1 MKVARRPAPWCCLAV
16 LSNVDKVNGLMMWGR
31 NVAGVVAAAWM
42 TIAGATVADPLDD
55 GRFDQADSL
64 LEIDF
69 PVAPQAVRV
78 TVEPGDRLITLM
90 TGAGVERTDAHAMIA
105 ALDGLWDPRRM
116 RVGQDLAFTFA
127 GSGDARVATAMELQ
141 PSVDRIVRVRRTEEG
156 GFRGEQEQLALT
168 TRPIWARGEITRS
181 LFADAVDA
189 GVPDPVLIVAMRALA
204 YSVDFQRDIREG
216 DGFEFLFDQEFHTD
230 GRFARNGDVLY
241 IAMQLG
247 RRELELFRFENAE
260 GQVDYYN
267 RDGESMRRVL
277 MRTPIEGARLSSSFG
292 PRRHPILGYTRM
304 HRGTDFAA
312 PTGTPIFAA
321 GDGVIEFLGTNS
333 GYGRYI
339 RIRHNGSLKTA
350 YGHMSRYARGLS
362 AGDRVSQG
370 QVIGYVGSSGLST
383 GPHLHYEVHLDG
395 TQVNPMSIDLPTGE
409 TLAGSELAAFQTA
422 VEALDTLRLAMAE
435 GQRSQVANRP
445 MRSATP
451 Q

>member
-1 MKVARRPAPWCCLAV
+1 MI
-16 LSNVDKVNGLMMWGR
+16 WGR
-31 NVAGVVAAAWM
+31 NVAAAVAVACV
-42 TIAGATVADPLDD
+42 TVTGATAADPTGDR
-55 GRFDQADSL
+55 RFDQADSV
-64 LEIDF
+64 LEVDY

-78 TVEPGDRLITLM
+78 TVQPGDRLITLM
-90 TGAGVERTDAHAMIA
+90 TGAGVERGDAHAMIA

-116 RVGQDLAFTFA
+116 RVGQDLAFTFTGPA
-127 GSGDARVATAMELQ
+127 DARVATAMELQ
-141 PSVDRIVRVRRTEEG
+141 PSVDRIVRVRRTDDG

-168 TRPIWARGEITRS
+168 ARPIWAQGEITRS

-241 IAMQLG
+241 IALQLG
-247 RRELELFRFENAE
+247 SRELELFRFESAD
-260 GQVDYYN
+260 GRVDYYN

-350 YGHMSRYARGLS
+350 YGHMSRYARGLGV
-362 AGDRVSQG
+362 GDRVSQG

-395 TQVNPMSIDLPTGE
+395 VQVNPMSIDLPTGE
-409 TLAGSELAAFQTA
+409 TLEGRDLAAFQA
-422 VEALDTLRLAMAE
+422 MVEALDALRSAMDE
-435 GQRSQVANRP
+435 GPRSQVADRP
-445 MRSATP
+445 VTSAAP

>member
-1 MKVARRPAPWCCLAV
+1 MI
-16 LSNVDKVNGLMMWGR
+16 WGR
-31 NVAGVVAAAWM
+31 NVAAAVAVACV
-42 TIAGATVADPLDD
+42 TVTGATAADPTGDR
-55 GRFDQADSL
+55 RFDQADSV
-64 LEIDF
+64 LEVDY

-78 TVEPGDRLITLM
+78 TVQPGDRLITLM
-90 TGAGVERTDAHAMIA
+90 TGAGVERGDAHAMIT

-116 RVGQDLAFTFA
+116 RVGQDLAFTFTGPA
-127 GSGDARVATAMELQ
+127 DARVATAMELQ
-141 PSVDRIVRVRRTEEG
+141 PSVDRIVRVRRTDDG

-168 TRPIWARGEITRS
+168 ARPIWAQGEITRS

-241 IAMQLG
+241 IALQLG
-247 RRELELFRFENAE
+247 SRELELFRFESAD
-260 GQVDYYN
+260 GRVDYYN

-350 YGHMSRYARGLS
+350 YGHMSRYARGLGV
-362 AGDRVSQG
+362 GDRVSQG

-395 TQVNPMSIDLPTGE
+395 VQVNPMSIDLPTGE
-409 TLAGSELAAFQTA
+409 TLEGRDLAAFRA
-422 VEALDTLRLAMAE
+422 VVEALDALRSAMDE
-435 GQRSQVANRP
+435 GPRSQVADRP
-445 MRSATP
+445 MSAAAP

>member
-1 MKVARRPAPWCCLAV
+1 MI
-16 LSNVDKVNGLMMWGR
+16 WGR
-31 NVAGVVAAAWM
+31 NVAAAVAVACV
-42 TIAGATVADPLDD
+42 TVTGATAADPTGDR
-55 GRFDQADSL
+55 RFDQADSV
-64 LEIDF
+64 LEVDY

-78 TVEPGDRLITLM
+78 TVQPGDRLITLM
-90 TGAGVERTDAHAMIA
+90 TGAGVERGDAHAMIT

-116 RVGQDLAFTFA
+116 RVGQDLAFTFT
-127 GSGDARVATAMELQ
+127 GPVDARVATAMELQ
-141 PSVDRIVRVRRTEEG
+141 PSVDRIVRVRRTGDG
-156 GFRGEQEQLALT
+156 GFQGEQEQLALT
-168 TRPIWARGEITRS
+168 ARPIWAQGEITRS

-189 GVPDPVLIVAMRALA
+189 GVPDPVLIAAMRALA

-241 IAMQLG
+241 IALQLG
-247 RRELELFRFENAE
+247 SRELELFRFESAD
-260 GQVDYYN
+260 GRIDYYN

-350 YGHMSRYARGLS
+350 YGHMSRYARGLGV
-362 AGDRVSQG
+362 GDRVSQG

-395 TQVNPMSIDLPTGE
+395 VQVNPMSIDLPTGE
-409 TLAGSELAAFQTA
+409 TLEGRDLAAFRA
-422 VEALDTLRLAMAE
+422 VVEALDALRSAMDE
-435 GQRSQVANRP
+435 GPRSQVADRP
-445 MRSATP
+445 VTSAAP

>member
-1 MKVARRPAPWCCLAV
+1 
-16 LSNVDKVNGLMMWGR
+16 MMWGR
-31 NVAGVVAAAWM
+31 NVAAAVAVACV
-42 TIAGATVADPLDD
+42 TVTGATAADPTGDR
-55 GRFDQADSL
+55 RFDQADSV
-64 LEIDF
+64 LEVDY

-78 TVEPGDRLITLM
+78 TVQPGDRLITLM
-90 TGAGVERTDAHAMIA
+90 TGAGVERGDAHAMIA

-116 RVGQDLAFTFA
+116 RVGQDLAFTFTGPA
-127 GSGDARVATAMELQ
+127 DARVATAMELQ
-141 PSVDRIVRVRRTEEG
+141 PSVDRIVRVRRTGDG
-156 GFRGEQEQLALT
+156 GFQGEQEQLALT
-168 TRPIWARGEITRS
+168 ARPIWAQGEITRS

-189 GVPDPVLIVAMRALA
+189 GVPDPVLIAAMRALA

-241 IAMQLG
+241 IALQLG
-247 RRELELFRFENAE
+247 SRELELFRFESAD
-260 GQVDYYN
+260 GRVDYYN

-350 YGHMSRYARGLS
+350 YGHMSRYARGLGV
-362 AGDRVSQG
+362 GDRVSQG

-395 TQVNPMSIDLPTGE
+395 VQVNPMSIDLPTGE
-409 TLAGSELAAFQTA
+409 TLEGRDLAAFRA
-422 VEALDTLRLAMAE
+422 VVEALDALRSAMDE
-435 GQRSQVANRP
+435 GPRSQVADRP
-445 MRSATP
+445 MNAAAP

>member
-1 MKVARRPAPWCCLAV
+1 MI
-16 LSNVDKVNGLMMWGR
+16 WGR
-31 NVAGVVAAAWM
+31 NVAAAVAVACV
-42 TIAGATVADPLDD
+42 TVTGATAADPTGDR
-55 GRFDQADSL
+55 RFDQADSV
-64 LEIDF
+64 LEVDY

-78 TVEPGDRLITLM
+78 TVQPGDRLITLM
-90 TGAGVERTDAHAMIA
+90 TGAGVERGDAHAMIA

-116 RVGQDLAFTFA
+116 RVGQDLAFTFT
-127 GSGDARVATAMELQ
+127 GPVDARVATAMELQ
-141 PSVDRIVRVRRTEEG
+141 PSVDRIVRVRRTGDG
-156 GFRGEQEQLALT
+156 GFQGEQEQLALT
-168 TRPIWARGEITRS
+168 ARPIWAQGEITRS

-241 IAMQLG
+241 IALQLG
-247 RRELELFRFENAE
+247 SRELELFRFESAD
-260 GQVDYYN
+260 GRVDYYN

-350 YGHMSRYARGLS
+350 YGHMSRYARGLGV
-362 AGDRVSQG
+362 GDRVSQG

-395 TQVNPMSIDLPTGE
+395 VQVNPMSIDLPTGE
-409 TLAGSELAAFQTA
+409 TLEGHDLAAFRA
-422 VEALDTLRLAMAE
+422 VVEALDALRSAMDE
-435 GQRSQVANRP
+435 GPRSQVAARP
-445 MRSATP
+445 MNAAAP

>member
-1 MKVARRPAPWCCLAV
+1 
-16 LSNVDKVNGLMMWGR
+16 MMWGR
-31 NVAGVVAAAWM
+31 NVAAAVAVACV
-42 TIAGATVADPLDD
+42 TVTGATAADPTGDR
-55 GRFDQADSL
+55 RFDQADSV
-64 LEIDF
+64 LEVDY

-78 TVEPGDRLITLM
+78 TVQPGDRLITLM
-90 TGAGVERTDAHAMIA
+90 TGAGVERGDAHAMIT

-116 RVGQDLAFTFA
+116 RVGQDLAFTFT
-127 GSGDARVATAMELQ
+127 GPVDARVATAMELQ
-141 PSVDRIVRVRRTEEG
+141 PSVDRIVRVRRTDDG
-156 GFRGEQEQLALT
+156 GFQGEQEQLALT
-168 TRPIWARGEITRS
+168 ARPIWAQGEITRS

-241 IAMQLG
+241 IALQLG
-247 RRELELFRFENAE
+247 SRELELFRFESAD
-260 GQVDYYN
+260 GRVDYYN

-362 AGDRVSQG
+362 VGDRVSQG

-395 TQVNPMSIDLPTGE
+395 VQVNPMSIDLPTGE
-409 TLAGSELAAFQTA
+409 TLEGRDLAAFRA
-422 VEALDTLRLAMAE
+422 VVEALDALRSAMDE
-435 GQRSQVANRP
+435 GPRSQVADRP
-445 MRSATP
+445 MNAVAP

>member
-1 MKVARRPAPWCCLAV
+1 
-16 LSNVDKVNGLMMWGR
+16 MMWGR
-31 NVAGVVAAAWM
+31 NVAAAVAVACV
-42 TIAGATVADPLDD
+42 TVTGATAADPTGDR
-55 GRFDQADSL
+55 RFDQADSV
-64 LEIDF
+64 LEVDY

-78 TVEPGDRLITLM
+78 TVQPGDRLITLM
-90 TGAGVERTDAHAMIA
+90 TGAGVERGDAHAMIA

-116 RVGQDLAFTFA
+116 RVGQDLAFTFT
-127 GSGDARVATAMELQ
+127 GPVDARVATAMELQ
-141 PSVDRIVRVRRTEEG
+141 PSVDRIVRVRRTGDG

-168 TRPIWARGEITRS
+168 ARPTWAQGEITRS

-241 IAMQLG
+241 IALQLG
-247 RRELELFRFENAE
+247 SRELELFRFESAD
-260 GQVDYYN
+260 GRVDYYN

-362 AGDRVSQG
+362 VGDRVSQG

-395 TQVNPMSIDLPTGE
+395 VQVNPMSIDLPTGE
-409 TLAGSELAAFQTA
+409 TLEGRDLAAFRA
-422 VEALDTLRLAMAE
+422 VVEGLDALRSAMDE
-435 GQRSQVANRP
+435 GPRSQVADRP
-445 MRSATP
+445 VTSAAP